1 MLFSIAIII
10 VLGYLG
16 GSLTK
21 RLTLPSLVG
30 MLLVGVVVGPFG
42 WNLLSPTILS
52 ISSDIRRMALIIIL
66 LRAGLNLNIQ
76 QLKQVGRP
84 ALLMCFLP
92 ALFEMIA
99 ITLIAPL
106 LFPLST
112 VDALLLGTVI
122 AAVSPAVIVPRM
134 VNLMEQGR
142 GTEKQIPQMILI
154 GASVDDVFVIVLF
167 STVSQLALGNHFEV
181 MQLLGI
187 PSAIV
192 LGIAVGFLLGRLM
205 QWLFKRIS
213 IASFEKIVLL
223 LVVSFCLVSIEDV
236 MTGIV
241 KFSGLLAIMTMG
253 MTLNLYSD
261 TSTQVKPISN
271 QLGQLW
277 RLGEIFL
284 FVLVGASINIQYAI
298 LSSGAAVALIVL
310 AIVFRILAV
319 FVAQLGTN
327 LSSKEK
333 LFTALAYLPK
343 ATVQAAIGGIPLAM
357 GIQSGE
363 LILTVAVLSILITA
377 PIGAWFIDLLA
388 SKWLIQAE
396 NK

>member
-1 MLFSIAIII
+1 MLLSIALII

-16 GSLTK
+16 GNLAK

-42 WNLLSPTILS
+42 WNLLSPMILS

-167 STVSQLALGNHFEV
+167 STVSQLALGNHFEA

-223 LVVSFCLVSIEDV
+223 LVVSFCLVSIEDA

-377 PIGAWFIDLLA
+377 PIGAWLIDLLA